1 MQRLKSGDIVSNGC
15 PLCKTKALSSEKI
28 ANPCPFFAPR
38 LSLQVSEQNR
48 ELLPMPAVRPMRL
61 RPLLNLSLMLSLSAS
76 PLFVPLS
83 YAEDSAAR
91 RSYQV
96 PAGSLSAAL
105 TRFAGLAGVNLSVDP
120 ALVSGRSS
128 TGLSGEYGVE
138 EGFAQLLTGSGLQ
151 LQPMG
156 ARAYRLMPVPESGS
170 LQLAPTSILGTTDLT
185 DGDTYAGG
193 QVARRGSQGL
203 LGSRDFME
211 TPFSMTTYTA
221 EAVKNQQART
231 LGDLIASD
239 PSVRATNP
247 AGGRYEQFTIRGFS
261 LFNSDVA
268 YNGLYG
274 VLPTYTID
282 MEMAE
287 RVDIIKG
294 PSQLINGISPRGSV
308 GGGINVVPKR
318 ATDKD
323 ITSLTGTWASGSQ
336 AGGAVDVGRRFG
348 EDNKFGI
355 RFNGVKQSGDTE
367 WDHQSVDRE
376 MAVLGLDF
384 RGERLRLSTDIGHT
398 ERDTDAPQER
408 VQVGANA
415 RVPSANDVRRNYAQP
430 WSKARTDDTFGTVNG
445 EFDLSDS
452 VMLYGGVGARK
463 SNHDFLRH
471 AVSVTNNAGDFSVLP
486 RDFTRD
492 ENVRTA
498 TAGVRSWLHTG
509 PVSHEINLAASYF
522 YMDFENGGARY
533 AAAPSNLYNPVETPT
548 PSRPTRLDSKV
559 YTENRFSGVALSDTL
574 GFFDERLLLT
584 LGARW
589 QRVKVDDWT
598 DNVKG
603 TTAYDEEKVSP
614 SGGIL
619 FKATDKLSLYAN
631 YMEGLSQGKIAP
643 STSIN
648 EDEIFPPFVSRQ
660 VEVGAKYDA
669 GAFAVTAAVF
679 RIKQPAY
686 ETNATTRVFG
696 PNGKRQNDGVELS
709 VFGEPLKG
717 VRLLGGVMYI
727 DSELTHTT
735 NGTFD
740 GNRAPATPKYN
751 VNLGAEWDVPTVE
764 GLTLTSRGIYSSSQ
778 YLDQSNVKEID
789 AWTRLDVGARYAF
802 KVDDKHITL
811 RANVENVADKRY
823 WSSAGASDDSE
834 PGLTLSTPRTYLL
847 SATVDF

>member
-1 MQRLKSGDIVSNGC
+1 
-15 PLCKTKALSSEKI
+15 
-28 ANPCPFFAPR
+28 
-38 LSLQVSEQNR
+38 
-48 ELLPMPAVRPMRL
+48 MPAVRP
-61 RPLLNLSLMLSLSAS
+61 LLKLSLMLSLSAS
-76 PLFVPLS
+76 PLFTPIS
-83 YAEDSAAR
+83 YAEDTATR

-96 PAGSLSAAL
+96 PAGSLGAAL
-105 TRFAGLAGVNLSVDP
+105 TRFAGLSGVNLAVDP
-120 ALVSGRSS
+120 ALVSGRGSS
-128 TGLSGEYGVE
+128 GLSGEYAVE
-138 EGFAQLLTGSGLQ
+138 EGFARLLQGSGLQ

-156 ARAYRLMPVPESGS
+156 EQAYMLVPVPQGSS
-170 LQLAPTSILGTTDLT
+170 LQLAPTAILGTRSEA
-185 DGDTYAGG
+185 DGDIYAGG

-203 LGSRDFME
+203 LGSRDFMD
-211 TPFSMTTYTA
+211 TPFSMTTYTQA
-221 EAVKNQQART
+221 AVKNQQART

-282 MEMAE
+282 MEMAD
-287 RVDIIKG
+287 RVDIVKG

-323 ITSLTGTWASGSQ
+323 ITSFTGTWASDSQ
-336 AGGAVDVGRRFG
+336 TGGAVDVGRRFG
-348 EDNKFGI
+348 EDNKFGL
-355 RFNGVKQSGDTE
+355 RFNGVKQAGDTE

-384 RGERLRLSTDIGHT
+384 RGERLRLSSDIGHT
-398 ERDTDAPQER
+398 ERDTNAPQER
-408 VQVGANA
+408 VQVAA
-415 RVPSANDVRRNYAQP
+415 AAPVPSANDVRRNYAQS
-430 WSKARTDDTFGTVNG
+430 WSKASTNDTFGTLNA
-445 EFDLSDS
+445 EFDLSDNL
-452 VMLYGGVGARK
+452 MLYGGVGARK

-471 AVSVTNNAGDFSVLP
+471 AVSVSNSAGDFSVQP
-486 RDFTRD
+486 RDFSRD

-498 TAGVRSWLHTG
+498 TAGVRSGFHTG
-509 PVSHEINLAASYF
+509 PVSHEVNLAASYF
-522 YMDFENGGARY
+522 YMDFTIGGARY
-533 AAAPSNLYNPVETPT
+533 AAAPSNLYNPVQTPT
-548 PSRPTRLDSKV
+548 PSTAIRQDAQV
-559 YTENRFSGVALSDTL
+559 YTENKFSGVALSDTL
-574 GFFDERLLLT
+574 GFFDDRLLLT

-589 QRVKVDDWT
+589 QRVKVEDWT
-598 DNVKG
+598 NNVKG
-603 TTAYDEEKVSP
+603 DTAYDEEKISP

-619 FKATDKLSLYAN
+619 FKATDALSLYAN
-631 YMEGLSQGKIAP
+631 YLEGLSQGKVAP
-643 STSIN
+643 STSVN
-648 EDEIFPPFVSRQ
+648 EDEIFPPFISRQ

-686 ETNATTRVFG
+686 ETNATSRVFG

-709 VFGEPLKG
+709 LFGEPLKG
-717 VRLLGGVMYI
+717 LRLLGGVMYI

-751 VNLGAEWDVPTVE
+751 VNLGAEWDVPRLE
-764 GLTLTSRGIYSSSQ
+764 GLTLTTRGIYSSSQ
-778 YLDQSNVKEID
+778 YLDQANAKEID
-789 AWTRLDVGARYAF
+789 AWNRIDVGARYAF

>member
-1 MQRLKSGDIVSNGC
+1 M
-15 PLCKTKALSSEKI
+15 PTA
-28 ANPCPFFAPR
+28 FPR
-38 LSLQVSEQNR
+38 
-48 ELLPMPAVRPMRL
+48 PATFRL
-61 RPLLNLSLMLSLSAS
+61 RPLLHLSLLLGLSAS
-76 PLFVPLS
+76 PLFVTAS
-83 YAEDSAAR
+83 WAEDGAR
-91 RSYQV
+91 RNYQV
-96 PAGSLSAAL
+96 LAGSLSDAL
-105 TRFAGLAGVNLSVDP
+105 TRFAGLSGVNLSVDP
-120 ALVSGRSS
+120 ALVSGRNS
-128 TGLSGEYGVE
+128 TGLSGEYAVE
-138 EGFAQLLTGSGLQ
+138 EGFARLLQGSGLQ
-151 LQPMG
+151 LQPVG
-156 ARAYRLMPVPESGS
+156 EQAYILTPAPEGSS
-170 LQLAPTSILGTTDLT
+170 LQLAPTSILGATGGT
-185 DGDTYAGG
+185 DGEVYAGG

-203 LGSRDFME
+203 LGSKDFME
-211 TPFSMTTYTA
+211 TPFSMTTYTS
-221 EAVKNQQART
+221 EAVKNLQART
-231 LGDLIASD
+231 LGELIASD

-274 VLPTYTID
+274 ILPTYTID
-282 MEMAE
+282 MEMAD
-287 RVDIIKG
+287 RVDILKG
-294 PSQLINGISPRGSV
+294 PSQLINGISPRGAV

-318 ATDKD
+318 ATDKP
-323 ITSLTGTWASGSQ
+323 ITSFTGNYASDSQ
-336 AGGAVDVGRRFG
+336 TGGAVDIGRRFG

-367 WDHQSVDRE
+367 WDDQNVDRE

-384 RGERLRLSTDIGHT
+384 RGERLRLSTDLGRT

-415 RVPSANDVRRNYAQP
+415 QVPHASDVRHNYAQP
-430 WSKARTDDTFGTVNG
+430 WSKASTNDTFGTVNG
-445 EFDLSDS
+445 EFDVSDN
-452 VMLYGGVGARK
+452 VMLYGGVGARE
-463 SNHDFLRH
+463 SSHDFLRH
-471 AVSVTNNAGDFSVLP
+471 AVSVTNNRGDFSVQP

-492 ENVRTA
+492 ESVRTA
-498 TAGVRSWLHTG
+498 TAGVRNWFHTG
-509 PVSHEINLAASYF
+509 PVSHEVNLAASYF

-533 AAAPSNLYNPVETPT
+533 ANGNSNLYNPVETRT
-548 PSRPTRLDSKV
+548 PVTPTRQDSKV
-559 YTENRFSGVALSDTL
+559 YTEQRFSGVALSDTL
-574 GFFDERLLLT
+574 GFFDDRLLLT

-603 TTAYDEEKVSP
+603 DTGYDEEKVSP

-631 YMEGLSQGKIAP
+631 YMEGLSQGKVAP

-669 GAFAVTAAVF
+669 GKFAVTAAVF

-709 VFGEPLKG
+709 VFGEPLQG
-717 VRLLGGVMYI
+717 FRLLGGVMYI
-727 DSELTHTT
+727 DSELTKTT

-751 VNLGAEWDVPTVE
+751 VNLGAEWDVPTVQ

-778 YLDQSNVKEID
+778 FLDQSNNKEID
-789 AWTRLDVGARYAF
+789 SWERFDVGARYAF
-802 KVDDKHITL
+802 KVEDKNITL

>member
-1 MQRLKSGDIVSNGC
+1 MTAGW
-15 PLCKTKALSSEKI
+15 
-28 ANPCPFFAPR
+28 
-38 LSLQVSEQNR
+38 
-48 ELLPMPAVRPMRL
+48 
-61 RPLLNLSLMLSLSAS
+61 
-76 PLFVPLS
+76 
-83 YAEDSAAR
+83 AEDAPR

-96 PAGSLSAAL
+96 PAGSLGAAL
-105 TRFAGLAGVNLSVDP
+105 TRFAGLAGVNLSVEP
-120 ALVSGRSS
+120 GLVSGRTSP
-128 TGLSGEYGVE
+128 GLSGDFAVE
-138 EGFAQLLTGSGLQ
+138 EGFAQLLQGSGLQ
-151 LQPMG
+151 LQPVG
-156 ARAYRLMPVPESGS
+156 EQAYMLTPAPTGS
-170 LQLAPTSILGTTDLT
+170 TLQLGATSIFAAADTTQ
-185 DGDTYAGG
+185 GDPYAGG

-203 LGSRDFME
+203 LGSKDFME
-211 TPFSMTTYTA
+211 TPFSETTYTS
-221 EAVKNQQART
+221 ETVKNLQART

-247 AGGRYEQFTIRGFS
+247 AGGRYEQFTIRGLS
-261 LFNSDVA
+261 LFNSDVS

-282 MEMAE
+282 MEMAD
-287 RVDIIKG
+287 RVDILKG

-318 ATDKD
+318 ATDAP
-323 ITSLTGTWASGSQ
+323 ITSFTTSYASDNQ
-336 AGGAVDVGRRFG
+336 IGGAVDVGRRFG
-348 EDNKFGI
+348 EDGMFGV

-367 WDHQSVDRE
+367 WDHQSVDRD

-384 RGERLRLSTDIGHT
+384 RGERLRLSTDVGHT

-415 RVPSANDVRRNYAQP
+415 QVPHASDVRHNYAQP
-430 WSKARTDDTFGTVNG
+430 WSKARTRDTFGTVAG
-445 EFDLSDS
+445 EFDVSDS

-463 SNHDFLRH
+463 SDHDFLRH
-471 AVSVTNNAGDFSVLP
+471 AVAVTNNAGDFSVLP

-498 TAGVRSWLHTG
+498 NAGVRNWFHTG

-533 AAAPSNLYNPVETPT
+533 AAAPSNIYHPVETRT
-548 PSRPTRLDSKV
+548 PNIPTRFDSKV
-559 YTENRFSGVALSDTL
+559 YTENRSSSVALADTL
-574 GFFDERLLLT
+574 GFFDDRVLLT

-589 QRVKVDDWT
+589 QRVQVDDWT
-598 DNVKG
+598 DDVKG
-603 TTAYDEEKVSP
+603 DTAYDEEKVSP

-648 EDEIFPPFVSRQ
+648 EDEIFPPFISRQ

-669 GAFAVTAAVF
+669 GAFAITTAVF

-696 PNGKRQNDGVELS
+696 PNGKRENNGVEVS

-717 VRLLGGVMYI
+717 FRLLGGVMYI
-727 DSELTHTT
+727 DSELTNTA

-740 GNRAPATPKYN
+740 GNRAPATPEYN
-751 VNLGAEWDVPTVE
+751 VSLGAEWDVPSVQ

-778 YLDQSNVKEID
+778 YLDQSNDKEID
-789 AWTRLDVGARYAF
+789 AWTRFDVGARYAF
-802 KVDDKHITL
+802 KVEEKNITL

-834 PGLTLSTPRTYLL
+834 PGLTLATPRTYLL

>member
-1 MQRLKSGDIVSNGC
+1 
-15 PLCKTKALSSEKI
+15 
-28 ANPCPFFAPR
+28 
-38 LSLQVSEQNR
+38 
-48 ELLPMPAVRPMRL
+48 MPAVPPLRL

-76 PLFVPLS
+76 PLFVPIS
-83 YAEDSAAR
+83 YAEDSSAR

-105 TRFAGLAGVNLSVDP
+105 TRFAGLSEVNLSVDP

-128 TGLSGEYGVE
+128 SGLAGEYGVE
-138 EGFAQLLTGSGLQ
+138 EGFAHLLQGSGLQ

-156 ARAYRLMPVPESGS
+156 EQAYRLVPVPEGSS
-170 LQLAPTSILGTTDLT
+170 LQLAPTSIIGRAGQEG
-185 DGDTYAGG
+185 GDTYAGG

-211 TPFSMTTYTA
+211 TPFSMTTYTE

-239 PSVRATNP
+239 PLVRATNP

-287 RVDIIKG
+287 RVDILKG
-294 PSQLINGISPRGSV
+294 PSQLLNGISPRGSV

-323 ITSLTGTWASGSQ
+323 INSFTGTWASGSQ

-408 VQVGANA
+408 VQIGPNA
-415 RVPSANDVRRNYAQP
+415 RVPSASDVRRNYAQP
-430 WSKARTDDTFGTVNG
+430 WSKASTNDTFGTVNG
-445 EFDLSDS
+445 EFDLTDS

-471 AVSVTNNAGDFSVLP
+471 AVSVTNNAGDFSVQP

-509 PVSHEINLAASYF
+509 PVSHELNLAASYF

-533 AAAPSNLYNPVETPT
+533 AAAPSNLYDPVQTPT
-548 PSRPTRLDSKV
+548 PSRPTRFDSTV
-559 YTENRFSGVALSDTL
+559 YTENKFSGVALSDTL
-574 GFFDERLLLT
+574 GFFDDRLLLT

-603 TTAYDEEKVSP
+603 DTAYDEEKISP

-619 FKATDKLSLYAN
+619 FKATDTLSLYAN

-648 EDEIFPPFVSRQ
+648 EDEIFPPFISRQ

-717 VRLLGGVMYI
+717 FRLLGGVMYI

-735 NGTFD
+735 NGTYD

-751 VNLGAEWDVPTVE
+751 VNLGAEWDVPTLE

-789 AWTRLDVGARYAF
+789 AWNRIDVGARYAF

-811 RANVENVADKRY
+811 RANIENVADRRY

>member
-1 MQRLKSGDIVSNGC
+1 
-15 PLCKTKALSSEKI
+15 
-28 ANPCPFFAPR
+28 
-38 LSLQVSEQNR
+38 
-48 ELLPMPAVRPMRL
+48 MPAVMSSSMRPAPSRL
-61 RPLLNLSLMLSLSAS
+61 RPLLHLSLLLSLSAC
-76 PLFVPLS
+76 PLFITAGW
-83 YAEDSAAR
+83 AEDAPR

-96 PAGSLSAAL
+96 PAGSLDAAL

-120 ALVSGRSS
+120 ALVSGRTSP
-128 TGLSGEYGVE
+128 GLSGDFAVE
-138 EGFAQLLTGSGLQ
+138 EGFARLLQGSGLQ
-151 LQPMG
+151 LQPVG
-156 ARAYRLMPVPESGS
+156 EQAYMLTPVPTGSS
-170 LQLAPTSILGTTDLT
+170 LQLGATSIYATADTAH
-185 DGDTYAGG
+185 GDPYVGG

-203 LGSRDFME
+203 LGSKDFME
-211 TPFSMTTYTA
+211 TPFSETTYTS
-221 EAVKNQQART
+221 ELVKNLQART
-231 LGDLIASD
+231 LGDLVASD

-247 AGGRYEQFTIRGFS
+247 AGGRYEQFTIRGMS
-261 LFNSDVA
+261 LFNSDVS

-274 VLPTYTID
+274 ILPTYTID
-282 MEMAE
+282 MEMAD
-287 RVDIIKG
+287 RVDILKG

-318 ATDKD
+318 ATDVP
-323 ITSLTGTWASGSQ
+323 ITSFTGNYASDSQ
-336 AGGAVDVGRRFG
+336 VGGAVDIGRRFG
-348 EDNKFGI
+348 EGDMFGV
-355 RFNGVKQSGDTE
+355 RFNGVKQSGGTE

-384 RGERLRLSTDIGHT
+384 RGERLRLSTDVGHN

-415 RVPSANDVRRNYAQP
+415 QVPHASDVRHNYAQP
-430 WSKARTDDTFGTVNG
+430 WSKARTKDTFGTVTG
-445 EFDLSDS
+445 EYDVSDS
-452 VMLYGGVGARK
+452 VMVYAGAGARK

-471 AVSVTNNAGDFSVLP
+471 AVAVTNDAGNFSVLP

-498 TAGVRSWLHTG
+498 NAGVRNWFHTG

-533 AAAPSNLYNPVETPT
+533 AAAPSNIYNPVQTPT
-548 PSRPTRLDSKV
+548 PITPTRLDSEV
-559 YTENRFSGVALSDTL
+559 YTENRSSSVALSDTL
-574 GFFDERLLLT
+574 GFFDDRVLLT

-589 QRVKVDDWT
+589 QRVQVDDWT
-598 DNVKG
+598 DDVKG
-603 TTAYDEEKVSP
+603 DTGYDEEKVSP

-643 STSIN
+643 STSVN
-648 EDEIFPPFVSRQ
+648 EDEIFPPFISRQ

-669 GAFAVTAAVF
+669 GAFAITTAVF

-696 PNGKRQNDGVELS
+696 PNGKRENKGVEVS

-717 VRLLGGVMYI
+717 FRLLGGVMYI
-727 DSELTHTT
+727 DSELTDTT

-740 GNRAPATPKYN
+740 GNRAPATPEYN
-751 VNLGAEWDVPTVE
+751 VNLGAEWDVPNVQ
-764 GLTLTSRGIYSSSQ
+764 GLTLTSRSIYSSSQ
-778 YLDQSNVKEID
+778 YLDQSNNKEID
-789 AWTRLDVGARYAF
+789 AWTRVDVGARYAF
-802 KVDDKHITL
+802 KVEEKNITL

-834 PGLTLSTPRTYLL
+834 PGLTLATPRTYLL

>member
-1 MQRLKSGDIVSNGC
+1 MPN
-15 PLCKTKALSSEKI
+15 ASS
-28 ANPCPFFAPR
+28 P
-38 LSLQVSEQNR
+38 
-48 ELLPMPAVRPMRL
+48 RL
-61 RPLLNLSLMLSLSAS
+61 RPLLHLSLMLGLSAS
-76 PLFVPLS
+76 PWLISPTW
-83 YAEDSAAR
+83 AEDVNR

-96 PAGSLSAAL
+96 PAGSLSDAL
-105 TRFAGLAGVNLSVDP
+105 TRFAGLSGVNLSVDP

-128 TGLSGEYGVE
+128 GGLSGEFAVE
-138 EGFAQLLTGSGLQ
+138 EGFARLLQGSGLQ
-151 LQPMG
+151 LQAVG
-156 ARAYRLMPVPESGS
+156 EQAYILTPAPEGSS
-170 LQLAPTSILGTTDLT
+170 LQLAPTSILGAT
-185 DGDTYAGG
+185 GGEGSEVFAGG

-203 LGSRDFME
+203 LGSKDFME
-211 TPFSMTTYTA
+211 TPFSMTTYTS
-221 EAVKNQQART
+221 EVIENQQART
-231 LGDLIASD
+231 LGDLIAND

-247 AGGRYEQFTIRGFS
+247 AGGRYEQFTIRGLS

-282 MEMAE
+282 MEMAD
-287 RVDIIKG
+287 RVDILKG

-318 ATDKD
+318 ATDKP
-323 ITSLTGTWASGSQ
+323 ITSFTGSYASNNQ
-336 AGGAVDVGRRFG
+336 LGGAVDVGRRFG
-348 EDNKFGI
+348 EDDKFGL

-367 WDHQSVDRE
+367 WDHQSIDRE

-384 RGERLRLSTDIGHT
+384 RAERLRLSTDIGHT
-398 ERDTDAPQER
+398 ERNTDAPQER
-408 VQVGANA
+408 VQVGVNA
-415 RVPSANDVRRNYAQP
+415 QVPQAGDVRHNYAQA
-430 WSKARTDDTFGTVNG
+430 WSKARTEDTFGTVNG
-445 EFDLSDS
+445 EFDVNDS
-452 VMLYGGVGARK
+452 IMLYGGVGARK

-471 AVSVTNNAGDFSVLP
+471 AVSVTNDAGDFSVQP

-498 TAGVRSWLHTG
+498 TAGVRNWFKTG
-509 PVSHEINLAASYF
+509 PVSHEVNLAASYF

-533 AAAPSNLYNPVETPT
+533 AAAPSNLYDPVQTPT
-548 PSRPTRLDSKV
+548 PARPTRQDAKV

-574 GFFDERLLLT
+574 GFFEDRLLLT

-589 QRVKVDDWT
+589 QRVKVDDWS
-598 DNVKG
+598 DNIKG
-603 TTAYDEEKVSP
+603 ATAYDEEKVSP

-643 STSIN
+643 STSVN

-669 GAFAVTAAVF
+669 GPFAVTAAVF

-696 PNGKRQNDGVELS
+696 PNGKRENKGVELS
-709 VFGEPLKG
+709 VFGEPLDG
-717 VRLLGGVMYI
+717 FRLLGGVMYI

-751 VNLGAEWDVPTVE
+751 VNLGAEWDVPTVQ
-764 GLTLTSRGIYSSSQ
+764 GLTLTTRGIYSSSQ
-778 YLDQSNVKEID
+778 YLDQSNNKEID
-789 AWTRLDVGARYAF
+789 SWERFDVGARYAF
-802 KVDDKHITL
+802 KVDDKTITL
-811 RANVENVADKRY
+811 RGNVENVADKRY

>member
-1 MQRLKSGDIVSNGC
+1 
-15 PLCKTKALSSEKI
+15 
-28 ANPCPFFAPR
+28 
-38 LSLQVSEQNR
+38 
-48 ELLPMPAVRPMRL
+48 MPAI
-61 RPLLNLSLMLSLSAS
+61 RPLLKLSLLLSLSAS
-76 PLFVPLS
+76 PFFASVS
-83 YAEDSAAR
+83 YADDAR

-128 TGLSGEYGVE
+128 SGLSGEFGVE
-138 EGFAQLLTGSGLQ
+138 EGFARLLQGSGLQ

-156 ARAYRLMPVPESGS
+156 DQAYMLMPVPDGS
-170 LQLAPTSILGTTDLT
+170 TLELAPTSILGTTGLY

-203 LGSRDFME
+203 LGTRDFME
-211 TPFSMTTYTA
+211 TPFSMTTYTQ

-261 LFNSDVA
+261 LFNSDVS

-282 MEMAE
+282 MEMAD
-287 RVDIIKG
+287 RVDIFKG
-294 PSQLINGISPRGSV
+294 PTQLINGISPRGSV

-323 ITSLTGTWASGSQ
+323 INSFTGTWASDSQ

-355 RFNGVKQSGDTE
+355 RFNGVKQSGDTT

-408 VQVGANA
+408 VQVAA
-415 RVPSANDVRRNYAQP
+415 AAPVPSANDVRRNYAQS
-430 WSKARTDDTFGTVNG
+430 WSKARTKDTFGTVNA
-445 EFDLSDS
+445 EYDLSDS
-452 VMLYGGVGARK
+452 MMLYGGFGARK
-463 SNHDFLRH
+463 SNHEFLRH
-471 AVSVTNNAGDFSVLP
+471 AVSVTNAAGNFSVSP

-492 ENVRTA
+492 ENVRTYN
-498 TAGVRSWLHTG
+498 AGVRNWFHTG
-509 PVSHEINLAASYF
+509 SVSHEVNLAASYF
-522 YMDFENGGARY
+522 DMDFTNGGARY
-533 AAAPSNLYNPVETPT
+533 ATVNGNNLYDPVQTPT
-548 PSRPTRLDSKV
+548 PTTATRQDAKV
-559 YTENRFSGVALSDTL
+559 YTENKFSGVALSDTL
-574 GFFDERLLLT
+574 GFFDDRLLLT

-589 QRVKVDDWT
+589 QRVKVTDWS
-598 DNVKG
+598 NGIKG
-603 TTAYDEEKVSP
+603 DTGYDEEKVSP
-614 SGGIL
+614 SGGLL

-643 STSIN
+643 STSRN
-648 EDEIFPPFVSRQ
+648 EDQIFPPFISRQ

-686 ETNATTRVFG
+686 ETNATTVLFG
-696 PNGKRQNDGVELS
+696 PNGKRQNTGVELS
-709 VFGEPLKG
+709 AFGEPLKG

-727 DSELTHTT
+727 DSKLKDTT
-735 NGTFD
+735 NGAWD

-751 VNLGAEWDVPTVE
+751 VNLGAEWDVPGLQ
-764 GLTLTSRGIYSSSQ
+764 GLTLTSRGIHSSSQ

-789 AWTRLDVGARYAF
+789 AWNRIDLGARYAF
-802 KVDDKHITL
+802 KVDDKHVTL

-834 PGLTLSTPRTYLL
+834 PGLTLATPRTYLL

>member
-1 MQRLKSGDIVSNGC
+1 MSAVS
-15 PLCKTKALSSEKI
+15 SY
-28 ANPCPFFAPR
+28 
-38 LSLQVSEQNR
+38 
-48 ELLPMPAVRPMRL
+48 RL
-61 RPLLNLSLMLSLSAS
+61 RPLLHFSLLLTLSSS
-76 PLFVPLS
+76 PLFIS
-83 YAEDSAAR
+83 TSWADTSGR
-91 RSYQV
+91 RAYEV

-105 TRFAGLAGVNLSVDP
+105 TRFAGQAGVNLSVDP
-120 ALVSGRSS
+120 ALVNGRNSS
-128 TGLSGEYGVE
+128 GLSGEFAVE
-138 EGFAQLLTGSGLQ
+138 EGFARLLQGSGLQ
-151 LQPMG
+151 L
-156 ARAYRLMPVPESGS
+156 MPVGEQAYTLIPAPDSASAG
-170 LQLAPTSILGTTDLT
+170 LQLAPTSIVGDSGVT
-185 DGDTYAGG
+185 DGQDYAGG
-193 QVARRGSQGL
+193 QVARKGSQGM

-211 TPFSMTTYTA
+211 TPFSMTTYTKD
-221 EAVKNQQART
+221 AVKNQQART

-261 LFNSDVA
+261 LFNSDVS

-274 VLPTYTID
+274 ILPTYTID

-287 RVDIIKG
+287 RVDILKG

-318 ATDKD
+318 ATDKP
-323 ITSLTGTWASGSQ
+323 ITELTTSYASKGQ
-336 AGGAVDVGRRFG
+336 VGAAVDVARRFG
-348 EDNKFGI
+348 EDDKFGI

-367 WDHQSVDRE
+367 WDHQSVDRD

-384 RGERLRLSTDIGHT
+384 RGDRLRLSTDIGHT

-415 RVPSANDVRRNYAQP
+415 KVPNANDVRDNYAQS
-430 WSKARTDDTFGTVNG
+430 WSKARTKDTFGAVNA
-445 EFDLSDS
+445 EYDLSDS

-471 AVSVTNNAGDFSVLP
+471 AVSVTNDAGDFSVQP

-498 TAGVRSWLHTG
+498 TAGARSWFTTG
-509 PVSHEINLAASYF
+509 PVSHEVNLAASYF

-533 AAAPSNLYNPVETPT
+533 AAAPSNLYNPVDTPT
-548 PSRPTRLDSKV
+548 PSNPTRADSKV
-559 YTENRFSGVALSDTL
+559 YTENRFSGVALTDTL
-574 GFFDERLLLT
+574 GFFEDRLLLT

-598 DNVKG
+598 DDVKG
-603 TTAYDEEKVSP
+603 DTAYDEEKVSP

-619 FKATDKLSLYAN
+619 YKVTDDFSVYAN

-643 STSIN
+643 STSVN
-648 EDEIFPPFVSRQ
+648 EDQIFPPFVSRQ
-660 VEVGAKYDA
+660 VEVGAKYDL
-669 GAFAVTAAVF
+669 GSFAFTASVF

-686 ETNATTRVFG
+686 ETNTTSRVFG
-696 PNGKRQNDGVELS
+696 PNGKRRNDGVELTM
-709 VFGEPLKG
+709 FGEPMKG
-717 VRLLGGVMYI
+717 FRLLGGVMYI
-727 DSELTHTT
+727 DSELTNTV

-751 VNLGAEWDVPTVE
+751 VNLGAEWDVPGVN
-764 GLTLTSRGIYSSSQ
+764 GLTLTGRGIYTGSQ
-778 YLDQSNVKEID
+778 YLDQANSKSID
-789 AWTRLDVGARYAF
+789 SSERFDVGARYAF
-802 KVDDKHITL
+802 KVDQKDITL
-811 RANVENVADKRY
+811 RANVENVMNKYY

-847 SATVDF
+847 SATVGF

>member
-1 MQRLKSGDIVSNGC
+1 MGLI
-15 PLCKTKALSSEKI
+15 LTLSS
-28 ANPCPFFAPR
+28 
-38 LSLQVSEQNR
+38 
-48 ELLPMPAVRPMRL
+48 
-61 RPLLNLSLMLSLSAS
+61 S
-76 PLFVPLS
+76 PLFIQAS
-83 YAEDSAAR
+83 WADDAAR

-96 PAGSLSAAL
+96 PAGPLSAAL

-120 ALVSGRSS
+120 QLVSGRSS
-128 TGLSGEYGVE
+128 GGLSGEYGVE
-138 EGFAQLLTGSGLQ
+138 EGFARLLQGSGLQ
-151 LQPMG
+151 LQPVG
-156 ARAYRLMPVPESGS
+156 EQAYILTPAPQGSS
-170 LQLAPTSILGTTDLT
+170 LQLAPTSILGASGATDS
-185 DGDTYAGG
+185 DVFAGG

-203 LGSRDFME
+203 LGSKDFME
-211 TPFSMTTYTA
+211 TPFSMTTYTS
-221 EAVKNQQART
+221 EVVKNQQART

-282 MEMAE
+282 MEMAD
-287 RVDIIKG
+287 RVDILKG
-294 PSQLINGISPRGSV
+294 PTQLINGISPRGSV

-318 ATDKD
+318 ATDKP
-323 ITSLTGTWASGSQ
+323 ITEFTGSYASDSQ
-336 AGGAVDVGRRFG
+336 VGGAVDIGRRFG
-348 EDNKFGI
+348 EDNKFGV
-355 RFNGVKQSGDTE
+355 RLNAVKQSGDTE

-408 VQVGANA
+408 VQIGANA
-415 RVPSANDVRRNYAQP
+415 KVPDADDVRHNYAQS
-430 WSKARTDDTFGTVNG
+430 WSKARTKDTFGTVNA
-445 EFDLSDS
+445 EYDVNDS
-452 VMLYGGVGARK
+452 IMLYGGVGARK

-471 AVSVTNNAGDFSVLP
+471 AVSITNDAGDFSVQP

-492 ENVRTA
+492 ENVRTT
-498 TAGVRSWLHTG
+498 TAGVRSWFHTG
-509 PVSHEINLAASYF
+509 PVSHEVNLAASYF

-533 AAAPSNLYNPVETPT
+533 AASPSNLYNPRPTPT
-548 PSRPTRLDSKV
+548 PSRPTRFDPKV

-574 GFFDERLLLT
+574 GFFDDRLLLT

-589 QRVKVDDWT
+589 QRVKVDDWS
-598 DNVKG
+598 DGVKG
-603 TTAYDEEKVSP
+603 DTAYDEEKVSP
-614 SGGIL
+614 SGGLL
-619 FKATDKLSLYAN
+619 FKATDQLSLYVN

-648 EDEIFPPFVSRQ
+648 EDEIFPPFISRQ
-660 VEVGAKYDA
+660 VEAGAKYDA
-669 GAFAVTAAVF
+669 GAFALTAAVF

-717 VRLLGGVMYI
+717 FRLLGGVMYI
-727 DSELTHTT
+727 DSELKDTT

-751 VNLGAEWDVPTVE
+751 VNLGAEWDVPKVQ
-764 GLTLTSRGIYSSSQ
+764 GLTLTARGIYSSSQ
-778 YLDQSNVKEID
+778 YLDQANSKEID
-789 AWTRLDVGARYAF
+789 SWERFDLGARYAF
-802 KVDDKHITL
+802 KLDDKDITL
-811 RANVENVADKRY
+811 RANVENVLDKRY

-834 PGLTLSTPRTYLL
+834 PGLTLATPRTLLL
-847 SATVDF
+847 SATVGF

>member
-1 MQRLKSGDIVSNGC
+1 MSAVS
-15 PLCKTKALSSEKI
+15 PY
-28 ANPCPFFAPR
+28 
-38 LSLQVSEQNR
+38 
-48 ELLPMPAVRPMRL
+48 RL
-61 RPLLNLSLMLSLSAS
+61 RPLLHLGLLFTLSSS
-76 PLFVPLS
+76 PFL
-83 YAEDSAAR
+83 AATSWADTTQR

-96 PAGSLSAAL
+96 PAGSLGAAL

-120 ALVSGRSS
+120 ALVSGHDSP
-128 TGLSGEYGVE
+128 GLSGEYGVE
-138 EGFAQLLTGSGLQ
+138 EGLRRLLQGSGLELVPVGEQ
-151 LQPMG
+151 
-156 ARAYRLMPVPESGS
+156 AYTLTPAPEGSS
-170 LQLAPTSILGTTDLT
+170 LQLAPTSILGATAGAG
-185 DGDTYAGG
+185 DGQSYAGG

-203 LGSRDFME
+203 LGDKDFMD
-211 TPFSMTTYTA
+211 TPFSMTTYTQ
-221 EAVKNQQART
+221 ETVKNQQART

-287 RVDIIKG
+287 RVDVLKG

-318 ATDKD
+318 AGDTP
-323 ITSLTGTWASGSQ
+323 LTELTTLYASNNQ
-336 AGGAVDVGRRFG
+336 MGGALDVGRRFG
-348 EDNKFGI
+348 DENQFGI

-384 RGERLRLSTDIGHT
+384 RGDRLRLSTDVGHT

-408 VQVGANA
+408 VQIGTNA
-415 RVPSANDVRRNYAQP
+415 RVPNPNDVRHNYAQA
-430 WSKARTDDTFGTVNG
+430 WSKARTKDTFGTVNA
-445 EFDLSDS
+445 EYDVNES

-471 AVSVTNNAGDFSVLP
+471 AVSITNNAGDFSVQP

-498 TAGVRSWLHTG
+498 TAGVRNWFHTG
-509 PVSHEINLAASYF
+509 PVSHELNLAASYF

-533 AAAPSNLYNPVETPT
+533 ASAPSNLFNPVDTPT
-548 PSRPTRLDSKV
+548 PVNPTRQDARV

-574 GFFDERLLLT
+574 GFFDDRLLLT

-589 QRVKVDDWT
+589 QRVKVDDWS
-598 DNVKG
+598 DGVKG
-603 TTAYDEEKVSP
+603 ITSYDEEKVSP

-619 FKATDKLSLYAN
+619 YKVTDQVSLYAN

-648 EDEIFPPFVSRQ
+648 EDEIFPPFISRQ
-660 VEVGAKYDA
+660 VEFGAKYDQ
-669 GAFAVTAAVF
+669 GTFGLTAAVF

-686 ETNATTRVFG
+686 ETNSTTRVFG
-696 PNGKRQNDGVELS
+696 PNGKRQNDGAEVT

-751 VNLGAEWDVPTVE
+751 VNLGAEYDVPGVQ
-764 GLTLTSRGIYSSSQ
+764 GLTLTGRGIYSSSQ
-778 YLDQSNVKEID
+778 YLDQANSKEID
-789 AWTRLDVGARYAF
+789 SWERFDVGARYAF
-802 KVDDKHITL
+802 KVEGTSVTL
-811 RANVENVADKRY
+811 RANVENVLDKRY

-834 PGLTLSTPRTYLL
+834 PGLTLATPRTYLL
-847 SATVDF
+847 SATVGF

>member
-1 MQRLKSGDIVSNGC
+1 MS
-15 PLCKTKALSSEKI
+15 
-28 ANPCPFFAPR
+28 
-38 LSLQVSEQNR
+38 
-48 ELLPMPAVRPMRL
+48 AVFPSRM
-61 RPLLNLSLMLSLSAS
+61 RPLLQLSLMLSLSTS
-76 PLFVPLS
+76 PFVMS
-83 YAEDSAAR
+83 ESRADDAR

-128 TGLSGEYGVE
+128 SGLAGDFGVE
-138 EGFAQLLTGSGLQ
+138 EGFARLLSGSGLQ
-151 LQPMG
+151 LQPVG
-156 ARAYRLMPVPESGS
+156 EQAYILVPAPEGGS
-170 LQLAPTSILGTTDLT
+170 LQLAPTSILAAQDASG
-185 DGDTYAGG
+185 GDVFAGG

-211 TPFSMTTYTA
+211 TPFSMTTYTS

-282 MEMAE
+282 MEMAD
-287 RVDIIKG
+287 RVDILKG

-318 ATDKD
+318 ATDTP
-323 ITSLTGTWASGSQ
+323 ITSLTANYASNNQ
-336 AGGAVDVGRRFG
+336 VGGAVDVGRRFG
-348 EDNKFGI
+348 EDNQFGL

-367 WDHQSVDRE
+367 WDHQSVDRD

-384 RGERLRLSTDIGHT
+384 RGERLRLSTDVGHT

-415 RVPSANDVRRNYAQP
+415 RVPSASDVRHNYAQP
-430 WSKARTDDTFGTVNG
+430 WSKARTKDTFGTVNA
-445 EFDLSDS
+445 EFDVNDS
-452 VMLYGGVGARK
+452 TMLYGGVGARK

-471 AVSVTNNAGDFSVLP
+471 AVSVTNNAGDFSVQP

-498 TAGVRSWLHTG
+498 TAGVRNWFHTG

-533 AAAPSNLYNPVETPT
+533 AAAPSNLYHPVETPK
-548 PSRPTRLDSKV
+548 PVRPTRQDPEV
-559 YTENRFSGVALSDTL
+559 YTENRFSGVALADTL
-574 GFFDERLLLT
+574 GFFDDRLLLT

-589 QRVKVDDWT
+589 QRVKVDDWS

-603 TTAYDEEKVSP
+603 DTAYDEEKVSP
-614 SGGIL
+614 SGGLL
-619 FKATDKLSLYAN
+619 FKATDRLSLYAN

-643 STSIN
+643 STSVN
-648 EDEIFPPFVSRQ
+648 EDEIFPPFISRQ

-669 GAFAVTAAVF
+669 GSFGLTAAVF

-686 ETNATTRVFG
+686 ETNAVTRVFG

-717 VRLLGGVMYI
+717 FRLLGGLMYI

-751 VNLGAEWDVPTVE
+751 VNLGAEWDVPNVQ
-764 GLTLTSRGIYSSSQ
+764 GLTLTGRGIYSGSQ
-778 YLDQSNVKEID
+778 YLDQSNNKEID
-789 AWTRLDVGARYAF
+789 AWERFDVGARYAF
-802 KVDDKHITL
+802 RVDEKTITL

-834 PGLTLSTPRTYLL
+834 PGLTLATPRTYLL

>member
-1 MQRLKSGDIVSNGC
+1 MSAV
-15 PLCKTKALSSEKI
+15 
-28 ANPCPFFAPR
+28 
-38 LSLQVSEQNR
+38 
-48 ELLPMPAVRPMRL
+48 LPYRL
-61 RPLLNLSLMLSLSAS
+61 RPLLHLGLLLSLSSS
-76 PLFVPLS
+76 PLFVAS
-83 YAEDSAAR
+83 SWADTTGR
-91 RSYQV
+91 RSYEV
-96 PAGSLSAAL
+96 PAGSLGAAL

-120 ALVSGRSS
+120 SLVSGRNSA
-128 TGLSGEYGVE
+128 GLSGEYAVE
-138 EGFAQLLTGSGLQ
+138 DGFARLLQGSGLQ
-151 LQPMG
+151 LLPVGEQ
-156 ARAYRLMPVPESGS
+156 AYTLTPAPEGSG
-170 LQLAPTSILGTTDLT
+170 LQLAPTSILGASDSTQ
-185 DGDTYAGG
+185 GQAYAGG

-211 TPFSMTTYTA
+211 TPFSMTTYTS

-274 VLPTYTID
+274 ILPTYTID

-287 RVDIIKG
+287 RVDVLKG

-318 ATDKD
+318 ATDKP
-323 ITSLTGTWASGSQ
+323 ITEFTGNYASNNQ
-336 AGGAVDVGRRFG
+336 VGGAVDIGRRFG
-348 EDNKFGI
+348 DEGKFGI

-384 RGERLRLSTDIGHT
+384 RGDRLRLSTDVGHT

-408 VQVGANA
+408 VQIGANA
-415 RVPSANDVRRNYAQP
+415 KVPNANDVRDNYAQA
-430 WSKARTDDTFGTVNG
+430 WSQARTKDTFGAVNG
-445 EFDLSDS
+445 EYDVSDS
-452 VMLYGGVGARK
+452 VMVYGGVGARK

-471 AVSVTNNAGDFSVLP
+471 AVSITNNAGDFSVQP

-498 TAGVRSWLHTG
+498 TAGVRNWFHTG
-509 PVSHEINLAASYF
+509 PVSHEVNLAASYF

-533 AAAPSNLYNPVETPT
+533 AASPSNLFDPVQTPT
-548 PSRPTRLDSKV
+548 PSTPTRFDSKV

-574 GFFDERLLLT
+574 GFFDDRLLLT

-598 DNVKG
+598 DGVKG
-603 TTAYDEEKVSP
+603 DTAYDEEKVSP
-614 SGGIL
+614 SGGLL
-619 FKATDKLSLYAN
+619 FKATDQLSLYAN

-643 STSIN
+643 STSVN
-648 EDEIFPPFVSRQ
+648 EDEIFPPFISRQ
-660 VEVGAKYDA
+660 IEVGAKYDL
-669 GAFAVTAAVF
+669 GSFALTAAVF

-686 ETNATTRVFG
+686 ETNTGSRVFG
-696 PNGKRQNDGVELS
+696 PNGKRQNDGVEVS

-717 VRLLGGVMYI
+717 FRLLGGVMYI

-735 NGTFD
+735 NGTYD

-751 VNLGAEWDVPTVE
+751 VNLGAEWDVPTLQ
-764 GLTLTSRGIYSSSQ
+764 GLTLTGRGIYSSSQ
-778 YLDQSNVKEID
+778 YLDQANSKEID
-789 AWTRLDVGARYAF
+789 AWERFDVGARYAF
-802 KVDDKHITL
+802 KVDDKAVTL
-811 RANVENVADKRY
+811 RANVENVLDKRY

-834 PGLTLSTPRTYLL
+834 PGLTLSTPRTFLL
-847 SATVDF
+847 SATIGF

>member
-1 MQRLKSGDIVSNGC
+1 MSVAV
-15 PLCKTKALSSEKI
+15 PLR
-28 ANPCPFFAPR
+28 FR
-38 LSLQVSEQNR
+38 
-48 ELLPMPAVRPMRL
+48 PAVAGW

-76 PLFVPLS
+76 PFFIATS
-83 YAEDSAAR
+83 QAEDASR

-120 ALVSGRSS
+120 SLVSGRNSP
-128 TGLSGEYGVE
+128 GLAGEYGVE
-138 EGFAQLLTGSGLQ
+138 EGFARLLQGSGLQ
-151 LQPMG
+151 LQPVG
-156 ARAYRLMPVPESGS
+156 EQAYVLVPAPEGSS
-170 LQLAPTSILGTTDLT
+170 LQLAPTSILGAGATSG
-185 DGDTYAGG
+185 GDVYAGG

-211 TPFSMTTYTA
+211 TPFSMTTYTS
-221 EAVKNQQART
+221 ETVKNQQART

-239 PSVRATNP
+239 PSVRSTNP

-282 MEMAE
+282 MEMAD
-287 RVDIIKG
+287 RVDILKG
-294 PSQLINGISPRGSV
+294 PTQLINGISPRGSV

-318 ATDKD
+318 ASDKP
-323 ITSLTGTWASGSQ
+323 ITSFTGNYASNNQ
-336 AGGAVDVGRRFG
+336 LGGAVDVGRRFG

-415 RVPSANDVRRNYAQP
+415 QVPHASDVRDNYAQP
-430 WSKARTDDTFGTVNG
+430 WTKARTKDTFGTVNA
-445 EFDLSDS
+445 EFDVNDA

-471 AVSVTNNAGDFSVLP
+471 NVSVSNDAGDFTVQP

-498 TAGVRSWLHTG
+498 TAGVRNWFHTG
-509 PVSHEINLAASYF
+509 PVSHEVNLAASYF
-522 YMDFENGGARY
+522 YMDFTNGGARY
-533 AAAPSNLYNPVETPT
+533 ANGRSNLYDPVQTPT
-548 PSRPTRLDSKV
+548 PSRPTRQDDKV
-559 YTENRFSGVALSDTL
+559 YTENHFSGVALSDTL
-574 GFFDERLLLT
+574 GFFDDRLLLT

-589 QRVKVDDWT
+589 QRVEVDDWT
-598 DNVKG
+598 NHVKG
-603 TTAYDEEKVSP
+603 DTAYDEEKVSP
-614 SGGIL
+614 SGGLL
-619 FKATDKLSLYAN
+619 FKATDRLSLYAN

-648 EDEIFPPFVSRQ
+648 EDEIFPPFISRQ

-669 GAFAVTAAVF
+669 GPFALTAALF

-686 ETNATTRVFG
+686 ATDATTRVFG
-696 PNGKRQNDGVELS
+696 PNGKRENSGVELS
-709 VFGEPLKG
+709 VFGEPIKG
-717 VRLLGGVMYI
+717 TRLLGGVMYI
-727 DSELTHTT
+727 DSELTDTT
-735 NGTFD
+735 GGAFD

-751 VNLGAEWDVPTVE
+751 VNLGAEWDVPTMQ
-764 GLTLTSRGIYSSSQ
+764 GLALTSRGIYSSSQ

-789 AWTRLDVGARYAF
+789 SWFRFDVGARYTF
-802 KVDDKHITL
+802 KVDEKNITL
-811 RANVENVADKRY
+811 RANIENVADKRY

>member
-1 MQRLKSGDIVSNGC
+1 
-15 PLCKTKALSSEKI
+15 
-28 ANPCPFFAPR
+28 
-38 LSLQVSEQNR
+38 
-48 ELLPMPAVRPMRL
+48 MPAVFPSRL
-61 RPLLNLSLMLSLSAS
+61 RPLLQLSLMLSLSAS
-76 PLFVPLS
+76 PFLMPVS
-83 YAEDSAAR
+83 WADEAAR

-96 PAGSLSAAL
+96 PAGSLSVAL

-128 TGLSGEYGVE
+128 NGLSGEYGVE
-138 EGFAQLLTGSGLQ
+138 EGFARLLAGSGLQ
-151 LQPMG
+151 LQPVG
-156 ARAYRLMPVPESGS
+156 EQAYILMPAPEGSS
-170 LQLAPTSILGTTDLT
+170 LQLAPTSILGANDETG
-185 DGDTYAGG
+185 GDVYAGG

-211 TPFSMTTYTA
+211 TPFSMTTYTS

-282 MEMAE
+282 MEMAD
-287 RVDIIKG
+287 RVDILKG
-294 PSQLINGISPRGSV
+294 PTQLINGISPRGSV

-318 ATDKD
+318 ATDKP
-323 ITSLTGTWASGSQ
+323 ITSLTANYASNNQ
-336 AGGAVDVGRRFG
+336 IGGAVDVGRRFG
-348 EDNKFGI
+348 EDNQFGL

-367 WDHQSVDRE
+367 WDHQSVDRD

-384 RGERLRLSTDIGHT
+384 RGERLRLSTDVGRT

-408 VQVGANA
+408 VQVGVNA
-415 RVPSANDVRRNYAQP
+415 RVPSASEVRHNYAQP
-430 WSKARTDDTFGTVNG
+430 WSKARTKDTFGTANA
-445 EFDLSDS
+445 EFDVNDS
-452 VMLYGGVGARK
+452 TLLYGGVGVRK

-471 AVSVTNNAGDFSVLP
+471 AVAVTNDKGDFSVQP

-498 TAGVRSWLHTG
+498 TAGVRNWFHTG

-533 AAAPSNLYNPVETPT
+533 AASPSNLYNPVETPT
-548 PSRPTRLDSKV
+548 PVRPTRQDPKV
-559 YTENRFSGVALSDTL
+559 YTENRFSGVALADTM
-574 GFFDERLLLT
+574 GFFDDRLLLT

-589 QRVKVDDWT
+589 QRVKVDDWS
-598 DNVKG
+598 DDVKG
-603 TTAYDEEKVSP
+603 DTAYDEEKVSP

-643 STSIN
+643 STSVN
-648 EDEIFPPFVSRQ
+648 EDEIFPPFISRQ

-669 GAFAVTAAVF
+669 GSFGLTAAVF

-686 ETNATTRVFG
+686 ETNAVTRVFG
-696 PNGKRQNDGVELS
+696 PNGKRQNDGVELT
-709 VFGEPLKG
+709 VFGEPLQG
-717 VRLLGGVMYI
+717 FRLLGGVMYI

-740 GNRAPATPKYN
+740 GNRAPATPKFN
-751 VNLGAEWDVPTVE
+751 VNLGAEWDVPNVQ
-764 GLTLTSRGIYSSSQ
+764 GLTLTGRGIYSSSQ
-778 YLDQSNVKEID
+778 YLDQSNDKQID
-789 AWTRLDVGARYAF
+789 AWERFDVGARYAF
-802 KVDDKHITL
+802 KVDEKNITL
-811 RANVENVADKRY
+811 RANIENVADKRY

>member
-1 MQRLKSGDIVSNGC
+1 MPTASC
-15 PLCKTKALSSEKI
+15 P
-28 ANPCPFFAPR
+28 
-38 LSLQVSEQNR
+38 
-48 ELLPMPAVRPMRL
+48 RL
-61 RPLLNLSLMLSLSAS
+61 RPLLRLSLMLGLSAS
-76 PLFVPLS
+76 PLLISPTW
-83 YAEDSAAR
+83 AEDTNR

-96 PAGSLSAAL
+96 PAGSLSDAL
-105 TRFAGLAGVNLSVDP
+105 TRFSGLSGVNLSVDP

-128 TGLSGEYGVE
+128 RGLSGEFAVE
-138 EGFAQLLTGSGLQ
+138 EGFARLLQGSGLQ
-151 LQPMG
+151 LQAVG
-156 ARAYRLMPVPESGS
+156 EQAYILTPALEGSS
-170 LQLAPTSILGTTDLT
+170 LQLAPTSILGAT
-185 DGDTYAGG
+185 GGEGGEVFAGG
-193 QVARRGSQGL
+193 QVARRGAQGL
-203 LGSRDFME
+203 LGSKDFME
-211 TPFSMTTYTA
+211 TPFSMTTYTG
-221 EAVKNQQART
+221 EVIENQQART
-231 LGDLIASD
+231 LGDLIAND

-247 AGGRYEQFTIRGFS
+247 TGGRYEQFTIRGLS

-274 VLPTYTID
+274 VLPTYTIE
-282 MEMAE
+282 MEMAD
-287 RVDIIKG
+287 RVDILKG

-318 ATDKD
+318 ATDKP
-323 ITSLTGTWASGSQ
+323 ITSFTGSYASNNQ
-336 AGGAVDVGRRFG
+336 LGGAVDVGRRFG
-348 EDNKFGI
+348 EDDKFGL

-367 WDHQSVDRE
+367 WDHQSVGRE

-398 ERDTDAPQER
+398 ERNTDAPQER

-415 RVPSANDVRRNYAQP
+415 QVPHAGDVRHNYAQA
-430 WSKARTDDTFGTVNG
+430 WSKARTEDTFGTVNG
-445 EFDLSDS
+445 EFDVNDS

-471 AVSVTNNAGDFSVLP
+471 AVSVTNDAGDFSVQP

-498 TAGVRSWLHTG
+498 TAGVRNWFHTG
-509 PVSHEINLAASYF
+509 PVSHEVNLAASYF

-533 AAAPSNLYNPVETPT
+533 AAAPSNIYDPMDTPT
-548 PSRPTRLDSKV
+548 PARPTRQDAKV

-574 GFFDERLLLT
+574 GFFDDRLLLT
-584 LGARW
+584 VGARW
-589 QRVKVDDWT
+589 QRVKVDDWS
-598 DNVKG
+598 DNIKG
-603 TTAYDEEKVSP
+603 ATAYDEEKVSP

-643 STSIN
+643 STSVN
-648 EDEIFPPFVSRQ
+648 EDQIFPPFISRQ

-669 GAFAVTAAVF
+669 GPFAVTAAVF

-696 PNGKRQNDGVELS
+696 PNGKRENKGVELS
-709 VFGEPLKG
+709 VFGEPLDG
-717 VRLLGGVMYI
+717 FRLLGGVMYI
-727 DSELTHTT
+727 DSELTRTT

-751 VNLGAEWDVPTVE
+751 VNLGAEWDVPTAQ

-778 YLDQSNVKEID
+778 YLDQSNNKEID
-789 AWTRLDVGARYAF
+789 SWERFDVGARYAF
-802 KVDDKHITL
+802 KLDDRTITL
-811 RANVENVADKRY
+811 RGNVENVADKRY

>member
-1 MQRLKSGDIVSNGC
+1 
-15 PLCKTKALSSEKI
+15 
-28 ANPCPFFAPR
+28 
-38 LSLQVSEQNR
+38 
-48 ELLPMPAVRPMRL
+48 MPAVKPCCPHPASTGL
-61 RPLLNLSLMLSLSAS
+61 RPLLHLSLLLSLSAS
-76 PLFVPLS
+76 PWLITPS
-83 YAEDSAAR
+83 WAEGADR

-96 PAGSLSAAL
+96 PAGTLSDAL
-105 TRFAGLAGVNLSVDP
+105 TRFAGLAGVSLSVDP
-120 ALVSGRSS
+120 ALVSGRNSA
-128 TGLSGEYGVE
+128 GLSGEFDVE
-138 EGFAQLLTGSGLQ
+138 EGFARLLLDSGLQ
-151 LQPMG
+151 LQPVG
-156 ARAYRLMPVPESGS
+156 DQAYILMPAPQGGS
-170 LQLAPTSILGTTDLT
+170 LQLAPTSILGATGSVG
-185 DGDTYAGG
+185 GDAYAGG

-211 TPFSMTTYTA
+211 TPFSMTTYTD

-261 LFNSDVA
+261 LFNSDVS

-282 MEMAE
+282 MEMAD
-287 RVDIIKG
+287 RVDILKG

-318 ATDKD
+318 ATDKP
-323 ITSLTGTWASGSQ
+323 ITSFTGSYASDSQ
-336 AGGAVDVGRRFG
+336 VGGAVDVGRRFG
-348 EDNKFGI
+348 EDNQFGL
-355 RFNGVKQSGDTE
+355 RFNGVKQAGDTD

-384 RGERLRLSTDIGHT
+384 RGERLRLSTDVGHT

-415 RVPSANDVRRNYAQP
+415 RVPSATEVRHNYAQA
-430 WSKARTDDTFGTVNG
+430 WSKARTEDTFGTVNA
-445 EFDLSDS
+445 EFDVSDS

-471 AVSVTNNAGDFSVLP
+471 AVSVINDAGDFSVQP

-498 TAGVRSWLHTG
+498 TMGVRNWFHTG
-509 PVSHEINLAASYF
+509 PVSHEVNLAASYF

-533 AAAPSNLYNPVETPT
+533 AASRSNLYDPVQTPT
-548 PSRPTRLDSKV
+548 PVRPTRQDPKV

-574 GFFDERLLLT
+574 GFFDDRLLLT

-589 QRVKVDDWT
+589 QRVKVDDWS
-598 DNVKG
+598 DDVKG
-603 TTAYDEEKVSP
+603 GTAYDEEKLSP

-643 STSIN
+643 STSVN
-648 EDEIFPPFVSRQ
+648 EDEIFPPFISRQ

-709 VFGEPLKG
+709 VFGEPLDG
-717 VRLLGGVMYI
+717 FRLLGGVMYI

-751 VNLGAEWDVPTVE
+751 VNLGAEWDVPGVQ
-764 GLTLTSRGIYSSSQ
+764 GLTLTSRSIYSSSQ
-778 YLDQSNVKEID
+778 YLDQSNNKEID
-789 AWTRLDVGARYAF
+789 AWTRFDVGARYAF
-802 KVDDKHITL
+802 KVDEKNITL
-811 RANVENVADKRY
+811 RGNIENVADKRY

>member
-1 MQRLKSGDIVSNGC
+1 
-15 PLCKTKALSSEKI
+15 
-28 ANPCPFFAPR
+28 
-38 LSLQVSEQNR
+38 
-48 ELLPMPAVRPMRL
+48 MPAVMPCSTRLAPSRL
-61 RPLLNLSLMLSLSAS
+61 RPLMHLSLLLSLSAC
-76 PLFVPLS
+76 PLFITAGW
-83 YAEDSAAR
+83 AEDAPR

-96 PAGSLSAAL
+96 PAGSLGAAL

-120 ALVSGRSS
+120 ALVSGRTSP
-128 TGLSGEYGVE
+128 GLSGDFAVE
-138 EGFAQLLTGSGLQ
+138 EGFAQLLQGSGLQ
-151 LQPMG
+151 LQPVG
-156 ARAYRLMPVPESGS
+156 EQAYMLTPAPTGS
-170 LQLAPTSILGTTDLT
+170 TLQLGATSIYATADTAH
-185 DGDTYAGG
+185 GDPYAGG

-203 LGSRDFME
+203 LGSKDFME
-211 TPFSMTTYTA
+211 TPFSETTYTS
-221 EAVKNQQART
+221 ELVKNLQART
-231 LGDLIASD
+231 LGDLVASD

-247 AGGRYEQFTIRGFS
+247 AGGRYEQFTIRGMS
-261 LFNSDVA
+261 LFNSDVS

-274 VLPTYTID
+274 ILPTYTID
-282 MEMAE
+282 MEMAD
-287 RVDIIKG
+287 RVDVLKG

-318 ATDKD
+318 ATDVPV
-323 ITSLTGTWASGSQ
+323 TSFTGNYASDSQ
-336 AGGAVDVGRRFG
+336 VGGAVDIGRRFG
-348 EDNKFGI
+348 EGDMFGV

-384 RGERLRLSTDIGHT
+384 RGERLRLSTDIGHN

-408 VQVGANA
+408 VQVGAKA
-415 RVPSANDVRRNYAQP
+415 QVPHASDVRHNYAQP
-430 WSKARTDDTFGTVNG
+430 WSKARTKDTFGTVTG
-445 EFDLSDS
+445 EYDVSDS
-452 VMLYGGVGARK
+452 VMVYAGAGARK

-471 AVSVTNNAGDFSVLP
+471 AVAVTNNAGDFSVQP

-498 TAGVRSWLHTG
+498 NAGVRNWFHTG

-533 AAAPSNLYNPVETPT
+533 AAAPSNLYHPVETPT
-548 PSRPTRLDSKV
+548 PITPTRLDSEV
-559 YTENRFSGVALSDTL
+559 YTENRSSSVALSDTL
-574 GFFDERLLLT
+574 GFFDDQVLLT

-589 QRVKVDDWT
+589 QRVQVDDWT

-603 TTAYDEEKVSP
+603 DTGYDEEKVSP

-643 STSIN
+643 STSVN
-648 EDEIFPPFVSRQ
+648 EDEIFPPFISRQ

-669 GAFAVTAAVF
+669 GAFAITTAVF

-696 PNGKRQNDGVELS
+696 PNGKRENKGVEVN

-717 VRLLGGVMYI
+717 FRLLGGVMYI
-727 DSELTHTT
+727 DSELTDTT

-740 GNRAPATPKYN
+740 GNRAPATPEYN
-751 VNLGAEWDVPTVE
+751 VSLGGEWDVPNVQ

-778 YLDQSNVKEID
+778 YLDQSNNKEID
-789 AWTRLDVGARYAF
+789 AWTRVDVGARYAF
-802 KVDDKHITL
+802 KVEEKNITL
-811 RANVENVADKRY
+811 RANIENVADKRY

-834 PGLTLSTPRTYLL
+834 PGLTLATPRTYLL

>member
-1 MQRLKSGDIVSNGC
+1 MS
-15 PLCKTKALSSEKI
+15 
-28 ANPCPFFAPR
+28 
-38 LSLQVSEQNR
+38 
-48 ELLPMPAVRPMRL
+48 AVPRL
-61 RPLLNLSLMLSLSAS
+61 RPLLRFGLVLSLSS
-76 PLFVPLS
+76 TPLLALPAW
-83 YAEDSAAR
+83 AESGAR
-91 RSYQV
+91 RSYEV
-96 PAGSLSAAL
+96 PAGSLGAAL

-120 ALVSGRSS
+120 VLVSGHDSN
-128 TGLSGEYGVE
+128 GLSGEYDVE
-138 EGFAQLLTGSGLQ
+138 EGFARLLQGSGLQ
-151 LQPMG
+151 LVPVGNQ
-156 ARAYRLMPVPESGS
+156 AYTLVPAPQGSGTV
-170 LQLAPTSILGTTDLT
+170 QLPTTSILGAEGGVGSED
-185 DGDTYAGG
+185 YAGG

-211 TPFSMTTYTA
+211 TPFSMTTYTH

-261 LFNSDVA
+261 LFNSDVS

-287 RVDIIKG
+287 RVDILKG

-318 ATDKD
+318 ATDKP
-323 ITSLTGTWASGSQ
+323 ITEFTGSYASDSQ
-336 AGGAVDVGRRFG
+336 TGGAVDIGRRFG
-348 EDNKFGI
+348 DENQYGI
-355 RFNGVKQSGDTE
+355 RFNGVKQSGDTT
-367 WDHQSVDRE
+367 WDHQDVDRQ

-408 VQVGANA
+408 VQIGANA
-415 RVPSANDVRRNYAQP
+415 KVPNPNDVHNNYAQA
-430 WSKARTDDTFGTVNG
+430 WSWAHTKDTFGTLNG
-445 EFDLSDS
+445 EYDLSDS
-452 VMLYGGVGARK
+452 VMLYGGVGLRQ

-471 AVSVTNNAGDFSVLP
+471 AVSITNNAGDFSVLP

-498 TAGVRSWLHTG
+498 TAGVRSWFHTG
-509 PVSHEINLAASYF
+509 SVSHELNLAASDF
-522 YMDFENGGARY
+522 YMDFTNGGARY
-533 AAAPSNLYNPVETPT
+533 APGNSNLYNPVQTPEPGTPT
-548 PSRPTRLDSKV
+548 RFDDKV

-574 GFFDERLLLT
+574 GFFDDRLLLT

-598 DNVKG
+598 NGIKG
-603 TTAYDEEKVSP
+603 DTSYDEEKVSP

-619 FKATDKLSLYAN
+619 FKATDELSLYAN

-648 EDEIFPPFVSRQ
+648 EDEIFPPFISRQ
-660 VEVGAKYDA
+660 VEVGAKYDF
-669 GAFAVTAAVF
+669 GAFALTAAAF
-679 RIKQPAY
+679 QIRQPAY
-686 ETNATTRVFG
+686 ETNATSRVFG
-696 PNGKRQNDGVELS
+696 PNGKRQNRGVELS
-709 VFGEPLKG
+709 AFGEPLKG
-717 VRLLGGVMYI
+717 FRLLGGVMYI
-727 DSELTHTT
+727 DSKLTNTT
-735 NGTFD
+735 NGTYD
-740 GNRAPATPKYN
+740 GNRAPATPEYN
-751 VNLGAEWDVPTVE
+751 VNLGAEWDIPGVE
-764 GLTLTSRGIYSSSQ
+764 GLTLTGRGIYSSSQ
-778 YLDQSNVKEID
+778 YLDQANSKEID
-789 AWTRLDVGARYAF
+789 SWERFDVGARYAF
-802 KVDDKHITL
+802 KLDDKSITL
-811 RANVENVADKRY
+811 RASVENVMDKRY

-847 SATVDF
+847 SATVGF

>member
-1 MQRLKSGDIVSNGC
+1 MSAVS
-15 PLCKTKALSSEKI
+15 SY
-28 ANPCPFFAPR
+28 
-38 LSLQVSEQNR
+38 
-48 ELLPMPAVRPMRL
+48 RL
-61 RPLLNLSLMLSLSAS
+61 RPLLHFSLLLTLSSS
-76 PLFVPLS
+76 PLFVS
-83 YAEDSAAR
+83 TSWAETSGKRA
-91 RSYQV
+91 YKV

-105 TRFAGLAGVNLSVDP
+105 TRFAGQAGVNLSVDP
-120 ALVSGRSS
+120 ALVNGRNSS
-128 TGLSGEYGVE
+128 GLSGEFAVE
-138 EGFAQLLTGSGLQ
+138 EGFARLLQGSGLQ
-151 LQPMG
+151 LVPVGEQ
-156 ARAYRLMPVPESGS
+156 AYTLIPAPDSASAG
-170 LQLAPTSILGTTDLT
+170 LQLAPTSIVGDSGST
-185 DGDTYAGG
+185 DGQEYAGG
-193 QVARRGSQGL
+193 QVARKGSQGM

-211 TPFSMTTYTA
+211 TPFSMTTYTKD
-221 EAVKNQQART
+221 AVKNQQART

-261 LFNSDVA
+261 LFNSDVS

-274 VLPTYTID
+274 ILPTYTID

-287 RVDIIKG
+287 RVDILKG

-318 ATDKD
+318 ATDKP
-323 ITSLTGTWASGSQ
+323 ITELTTSYASKGQ
-336 AGGAVDVGRRFG
+336 AGAAVDVARRFG
-348 EDNKFGI
+348 EDDKFGI

-384 RGERLRLSTDIGHT
+384 RGDRLRLSTDIGHT

-415 RVPSANDVRRNYAQP
+415 KVPNANDVRDNYAQS
-430 WSKARTDDTFGTVNG
+430 WSKARTKDTFGAVNA
-445 EFDLSDS
+445 EYDLSDS

-471 AVSVTNNAGDFSVLP
+471 AVSVTNDAGDFSVQP

-498 TAGVRSWLHTG
+498 TAGARSWFNTG
-509 PVSHEINLAASYF
+509 PVSHEVNLAASYF

-533 AAAPSNLYNPVETPT
+533 AAAPSNLYNPVDTPT
-548 PSRPTRLDSKV
+548 PSNPTRADSKV
-559 YTENRFSGVALSDTL
+559 YTENRFSGVALTDTL
-574 GFFDERLLLT
+574 GFFDDRLLLT

-603 TTAYDEEKVSP
+603 DTSYDEEKVSP

-619 FKATDKLSLYAN
+619 YKVTDDFSVYAN

-643 STSIN
+643 STSVN
-648 EDEIFPPFVSRQ
+648 EDQIFPPFVSRQ
-660 VEVGAKYDA
+660 IEVGAKYDL
-669 GAFAVTAAVF
+669 GSYAFTASVF

-686 ETNATTRVFG
+686 ETNTTSRVFG
-696 PNGKRQNDGVELS
+696 PNGKRRNDGVELAM
-709 VFGEPLKG
+709 FGEPLKG
-717 VRLLGGVMYI
+717 FRLLGGVMYI
-727 DSELTHTT
+727 DSELTNTV

-740 GNRAPATPKYN
+740 GNRAPATPEYN
-751 VNLGAEWDVPTVE
+751 VNLGAEWDVPSVK
-764 GLTLTSRGIYSSSQ
+764 GLTLTGRGIYTSSQ
-778 YLDQSNVKEID
+778 YLDQANSKSID
-789 AWTRLDVGARYAF
+789 SSERFDVGARYAF
-802 KVDDKHITL
+802 KVDQKDITL
-811 RANVENVADKRY
+811 RANVENIMNKYY

-847 SATVDF
+847 SATIGF

>member
-1 MQRLKSGDIVSNGC
+1 
-15 PLCKTKALSSEKI
+15 
-28 ANPCPFFAPR
+28 
-38 LSLQVSEQNR
+38 
-48 ELLPMPAVRPMRL
+48 MPAVLPFRLRPVSPGL
-61 RPLLNLSLMLSLSAS
+61 RPLLHLGFMLTLSSS
-76 PLFVPLS
+76 PLFIQAS
-83 YAEDSAAR
+83 WADAAAR

-96 PAGSLSAAL
+96 PAGPLSAAL

-120 ALVSGRSS
+120 QLVSGRNSS
-128 TGLSGEYGVE
+128 GLSGEYGVE
-138 EGFAQLLTGSGLQ
+138 EGFARLLQGSGLQ
-151 LQPMG
+151 LQPVG
-156 ARAYRLMPVPESGS
+156 EQAYILTPAPQGGS
-170 LQLAPTSILGTTDLT
+170 LQLAPTSILGAGGATDS
-185 DGDTYAGG
+185 DVFAGG

-203 LGSRDFME
+203 LGSKDFME
-211 TPFSMTTYTA
+211 TPFSMTTYTS
-221 EAVKNQQART
+221 EVVKNQQART

-282 MEMAE
+282 MEMAD
-287 RVDIIKG
+287 RVDILKG
-294 PSQLINGISPRGSV
+294 PTQLINGISPRGSV

-318 ATDKD
+318 ATDKP
-323 ITSLTGTWASGSQ
+323 ITELTGSYASDSQ
-336 AGGAVDVGRRFG
+336 VGGAVDIGRRFG
-348 EDNKFGI
+348 EDNKFGV
-355 RFNGVKQSGDTE
+355 RLNAVKQSGDTR

-408 VQVGANA
+408 VQIGANA
-415 RVPSANDVRRNYAQP
+415 KVPDADDVRHNYAQS
-430 WSKARTDDTFGTVNG
+430 WSKARTKDTFGTVNA
-445 EFDLSDS
+445 EYDVNDS
-452 VMLYGGVGARK
+452 IMLYGGVGARK

-471 AVSVTNNAGDFSVLP
+471 AVSITNDAGDFSVQP

-492 ENVRTA
+492 ENVRTT
-498 TAGVRSWLHTG
+498 TAGVRSWFHTG
-509 PVSHEINLAASYF
+509 PVSHEVNLAASYF

-533 AAAPSNLYNPVETPT
+533 AASPSNLYNPRPTPT
-548 PSRPTRLDSKV
+548 PSRPTRLDPKV

-574 GFFDERLLLT
+574 GFFDDRLLLT

-589 QRVKVDDWT
+589 QRVKVDDWS
-598 DNVKG
+598 DGVKG
-603 TTAYDEEKVSP
+603 DTAYDEEKVSP
-614 SGGIL
+614 SGGLL
-619 FKATDKLSLYAN
+619 FKATDQLSLYVN

-648 EDEIFPPFVSRQ
+648 EDEIFPPFISRQ
-660 VEVGAKYDA
+660 IEAGAKYDA
-669 GAFAVTAAVF
+669 GAFALTAAVF

-717 VRLLGGVMYI
+717 FRLLGGVMYI
-727 DSELTHTT
+727 DSELKDTT

-751 VNLGAEWDVPTVE
+751 VNLGAEWDVPKVQ
-764 GLTLTSRGIYSSSQ
+764 GLTLTARGIYSSSQ
-778 YLDQSNVKEID
+778 YLDQANSKEID
-789 AWTRLDVGARYAF
+789 SWERFDLGARYAF
-802 KVDDKHITL
+802 KLDDKDITL
-811 RANVENVADKRY
+811 RANVENVLDKRY

-834 PGLTLSTPRTYLL
+834 PGLTLATPRTLLL
-847 SATVDF
+847 SATVGF

>member
-1 MQRLKSGDIVSNGC
+1 MSAVS
-15 PLCKTKALSSEKI
+15 SY
-28 ANPCPFFAPR
+28 
-38 LSLQVSEQNR
+38 
-48 ELLPMPAVRPMRL
+48 RL
-61 RPLLNLSLMLSLSAS
+61 RPLLHFSLLLTLSSS
-76 PLFVPLS
+76 PLFIS
-83 YAEDSAAR
+83 TSWADTSGR
-91 RSYQV
+91 RAYEV

-105 TRFAGLAGVNLSVDP
+105 TRFAGQAGVNLSVDP
-120 ALVSGRSS
+120 ALVNGRNSS
-128 TGLSGEYGVE
+128 GLSGEFAVE
-138 EGFAQLLTGSGLQ
+138 EGFARLLQGSGLQ
-151 LQPMG
+151 L
-156 ARAYRLMPVPESGS
+156 MPVGEQAYTLIPAPESASAG
-170 LQLAPTSILGTTDLT
+170 LQLAPTSIVGDSGVT
-185 DGDTYAGG
+185 DGQEYAGG
-193 QVARRGSQGL
+193 QVARKGSQGM

-211 TPFSMTTYTA
+211 TPFSMTTYTKD
-221 EAVKNQQART
+221 AVKNQQART

-247 AGGRYEQFTIRGFS
+247 AGGRYEQFTIRGLS
-261 LFNSDVA
+261 LFNSDVS

-274 VLPTYTID
+274 ILPTYTID

-287 RVDIIKG
+287 RVDILKG

-318 ATDKD
+318 ATDKP
-323 ITSLTGTWASGSQ
+323 ITELTTSYASKGQ
-336 AGGAVDVGRRFG
+336 VGAAVDVARRFG
-348 EDNKFGI
+348 EDDKFGI

-367 WDHQSVDRE
+367 WDHQSVDRD

-384 RGERLRLSTDIGHT
+384 RGDRLRLSTDIGHT

-415 RVPSANDVRRNYAQP
+415 KVPNANDVRDNYAQS
-430 WSKARTDDTFGTVNG
+430 WSKARTKDTFGAVNA
-445 EFDLSDS
+445 EYDLSDS

-471 AVSVTNNAGDFSVLP
+471 AVSVTNDAGDFSVQP

-498 TAGVRSWLHTG
+498 TAGARSWFTTG
-509 PVSHEINLAASYF
+509 PVSHEVNLAASYF

-533 AAAPSNLYNPVETPT
+533 AAAPSNLYNPVDTPT
-548 PSRPTRLDSKV
+548 PSNPTRTDSKV
-559 YTENRFSGVALSDTL
+559 YTENRFSGVALTDTL
-574 GFFDERLLLT
+574 GFFEDRLLLT

-598 DNVKG
+598 DDVKG
-603 TTAYDEEKVSP
+603 DTAYDEEKVSP

-619 FKATDKLSLYAN
+619 YKVTDDFSVYAN

-643 STSIN
+643 STSVN
-648 EDEIFPPFVSRQ
+648 EDQIFPPFVSRQ
-660 VEVGAKYDA
+660 VEVGAKYDL
-669 GAFAVTAAVF
+669 GSFAFTASVF

-686 ETNATTRVFG
+686 DTNTTSRVFG
-696 PNGKRQNDGVELS
+696 PNGKRRNDGVELTM
-709 VFGEPLKG
+709 FGEPMKG
-717 VRLLGGVMYI
+717 FRLLGGVMYI
-727 DSELTHTT
+727 DSELTNTV

-751 VNLGAEWDVPTVE
+751 VNLGAEWDVPGVN
-764 GLTLTSRGIYSSSQ
+764 GLTLTGRGIYTGSQ
-778 YLDQSNVKEID
+778 YLDQANSKSID
-789 AWTRLDVGARYAF
+789 SSERFDVGARYAF
-802 KVDDKHITL
+802 KVDQKDITL
-811 RANVENVADKRY
+811 RANVENVMNKYY

-847 SATVDF
+847 SATIGF